1 MLAVIVCRPFY
12 KCFLFFVPLIVPGPW
27 NSPNPLWKMSPCFF
41 FFFFFFFFKVRWNC
55 SGRFSPQ
62 TSEWNLYLTSLE
74 KACDHLLM
82 ILKAKSL
89 WLKGITRSATLTP
102 SSIVAWISK
111 KCRHHYPIR
120 LQKCCPLYYKVISLF
135 LAFLFSECPRS
146 QHTPAETLLQG
157 VHWLFL

>member
-12 KCFLFFVPLIVPGPW
+12 KCFLFLVPLIVPGPW
-27 NSPNPLWKMSPCFF
+27 NSPNP
-41 FFFFFFFFKVRWNC
+41 FFFFKVRWNC
-55 SGRFSPQ
+55 SGRFSKVQYPQ
-62 TSEWNLYLTSLE
+62 PPNIRMKFILYFIRESMWS
-74 KACDHLLM
+74 LM